1 MLRGPPPSGLRV
13 STFRPKYRVF
23 LGNMWLSQIELLSS
37 KQTLVSRKQAK
48 RSNLTHA
55 LVNLTQSA
63 EPVRG
68 DSDARARGSTQRKQH
83 ITTEGSR
90 SQENCDRETR
100 ILASPADL
108 RNDLRL
114 ALRVSRK
121 PSRPP
126 FSAFSSPTGASAR
139 ALQRSTPKSQK
150 SIPSELNLSI

>member
-1 MLRGPPPSGLRV
+1 MRASDILNATRLHYQRQRTRPPKVTNHCRRL
-13 STFRPKYRVF
+13 
-23 LGNMWLSQIELLSS
+23 ELLSS
-37 KQTLVSRKQAK
+37 KQTQVSRKTATS
-48 RSNLTHA
+48 RCVDLTHA
-55 LVNLTQSA
+55 LVYLTQSA

-139 ALQRSTPKSQK
+139 ALQRSTPNLQK
-150 SIPSELNLSI
+150 CFAS